1 MFIPH
6 IDMRCMTNHLPLI
19 HIHDSSGLID
29 HLEIGKGKLDFYQYL
44 DILKPFPYTLAIE
57 SRDEADPE
65 GCVLRSRNTLM
76 KLLDKSGD

>member
-1 MFIPH
+1 M
-6 IDMRCMTNHLPLI
+6 
-19 HIHDSSGLID
+19 D

-65 GCVLRSRNTLM
+65 GCVLRSRNALM
-76 KLLDKSGD
+76 KVLGKSGD